1 MDIIAA
7 AAFAAAVLLTA
18 TWRLHAHDKFK
29 YGATVIALLG
39 AMALTF
45 SASYWWTGLYRA
57 TAHGVGLVIL
67 GVTLSACGIDFVLQV
82 LMKHSKF
89 KKERTTWIALGL
101 GVSGVLFIMNFT
113 GIYHSVQQDLN
124 SHSVTSVVDHVNG
137 TGG

>member
-7 AAFAAAVLLTA
+7 AAFAAAVLLTVA
-18 TWRLHAHDKFK
+18 LRLNAHDKLK

-57 TAHGVGLVIL
+57 TAHGIGLVIL
-67 GVTLSACGIDFVLQV
+67 GIMLAWCGVDFVLQV
-82 LMKHSKF
+82 CMKHAKF
-89 KKERTTWIALGL
+89 RKERTTWIAVGL

-113 GIYHSVQQDLN
+113 GIYHSVQGDLN
-124 SHSVTSVVDHVNG
+124 SRTVTSVVDHVNG
-137 TGG
+137 TGS